1 MLTRPCLVPRPPWQ
15 CFGMP
20 PCRKAAPLSPSSSS
34 PMLTPD
40 EPLSRTP
47 KAAVLTQAQK
57 MSRLEKLKQKKIDE
71 QLEIQVGCPQPLC
84 LSAGFP
90 HRTRTVASRLRAMR
104 LRATPGGPSNGLTL
118 PHWHRSSHP
127 KLSSNGA
134 RGTGGGGLPQHAAL
148 QKILEGDSSRQKKEI
163 KRDEALVRRTDE
175 RERRGLAMTLT
186 HVKSTST
193 ASGATF
199 LCTRWIPT
207 ARETVVEK
215 WQEG

>member
-1 MLTRPCLVPRPPWQ
+1 VLTRPCLVPRPPWQ

-134 RGTGGGGLPQHAAL
+134 RGTGGGGCHSTRRYRRFWRATAA
-148 QKILEGDSSRQKKEI
+148 G
-163 KRDEALVRRTDE
+163 RR
-175 RERRGLAMTLT
+175 RRSNATRRWCGAR
-186 HVKSTST
+186 TS
-193 ASGATF
+193 G
-199 LCTRWIPT
+199 RGGGWP
-207 ARETVVEK
+207 
-215 WQEG
+215 